1 MKNNSPYFKGKM
13 MINYNKNNDVVKY
26 KYLEFIE
33 HSEEGKDPKTVKQ
46 FADAIY
52 EFEVAT
58 GFKDFKGYNSD
69 WAIVYKDYLND
80 KRNKQTGLN
89 ISKSYLLHYVSNVRN
104 FLTWIRE
111 NIKGYSKIKKAD
123 ISYMHVRR
131 NEKNQARA
139 VNLPESHSVKDI
151 ISTIRKM
158 PDKTIIEERNKAM
171 ISLFLLCCPRISSLQ
186 ESRVEHIRYFEDYNS
201 WAYMQDPRFSP
212 TKGNGFIKTFFVGEV
227 QDLIDNV
234 INWKQYLES
243 QGRKNKDY
251 LFPKITPSFTKSGE
265 TEMLFDKDYIKSQ
278 TIIRNIVK
286 KAYEAN
292 GLKYIK
298 PHNFRHSIARHV
310 RKSNNNVTDT
320 LIALAENMGQKNGYS
335 TLVTSY
341 AGDPLESRA
350 KLMKAIVLE

>member
-201 WAYMQDPRFSP
+201 WAY
-212 TKGNGFIKTFFVGEV
+212 I
-227 QDLIDNV
+227 I
-234 INWKQYLES
+234 
-243 QGRKNKDY
+243 GR
-251 LFPKITPSFTKSGE
+251 
-265 TEMLFDKDYIKSQ
+265 
-278 TIIRNIVK
+278 
-286 KAYEAN
+286 A
-292 GLKYIK
+292 
-298 PHNFRHSIARHV
+298 HV
-310 RKSNNNVTDT
+310 
-320 LIALAENMGQKNGYS
+320 
-335 TLVTSY
+335 
-341 AGDPLESRA
+341 
-350 KLMKAIVLE
+350 